1 MRFHSRWGKKSDLKA
16 QKCSKFHRRDV
27 LHDRVFELIMT
38 QKRKRELFPTSF
50 EVNLSAVILSIML
63 RADFNFEL
71 ILYITI
77 LVFLSPG
84 SCFKSAICIQNSF
97 ESAAIV
103 LFSPQSKEGKIIH
116 QKGLRASFTLIFH
129 SKATL
134 TSIYVFPFHFKCQR
148 SKLSVLGM
156 KTRLWKFVDLGRNAP
171 WLTALF
177 ERVILRQ
184 KTVFPGPL
192 KSSKNM
198 RRKPTLIG
206 LFVLNN
212 NRTIGGPK

>member
-50 EVNLSAVILSIML
+50 EVNLSAVILSIVL
-63 RADFNFEL
+63 KAGFNFEL

-77 LVFLSPG
+77 LVFLSQG
-84 SCFKSAICIQNSF
+84 CCFKSAICIQNSL

-103 LFSPQSKEGKIIH
+103 LFSARSKEGKIIH

-129 SKATL
+129 SEASL
-134 TSIYVFPFHFKCQR
+134 TSVYVFPFHFKCQR
-148 SKLSVLGM
+148 RNLSLLGM
-156 KTRLWKFVDLGRNAP
+156 KTRPWKFDSL
-171 WLTALF
+171 
-177 ERVILRQ
+177 
-184 KTVFPGPL
+184 
-192 KSSKNM
+192 
-198 RRKPTLIG
+198 
-206 LFVLNN
+206 
-212 NRTIGGPK
+212 

>member
-1 MRFHSRWGKKSDLKA
+1 MLK
-16 QKCSKFHRRDV
+16 
-27 LHDRVFELIMT
+27 
-38 QKRKRELFPTSF
+38 
-50 EVNLSAVILSIML
+50 
-63 RADFNFEL
+63 ADFNFEL

-77 LVFLSPG
+77 VVFWSPG
-84 SCFKSAICIQNSF
+84 SCYKSAICIQNSL
-97 ESAAIV
+97 ESVAII
-103 LFSPQSKEGKIIH
+103 LFSARSKEGKIIH

-129 SKATL
+129 SEATL
-134 TSIYVFPFHFKCQR
+134 TSIYVFPFHLKCQR
-148 SKLSVLGM
+148 SNLSVLGM

-184 KTVFPGPL
+184 KTVFLGPL

-198 RRKPTLIG
+198 LRKSILIG